1 MSKFIPVKGTKDL
14 LPKDFSAHE
23 YITSIA
29 KKVGVAYGYLH
40 MSTPIMEHTNIYTRT
55 LGESSDV
62 VSKEMYSFSDKGGD
76 EITLRPEFTAG
87 IVRAFISNG
96 LQHDLPLKLFSY
108 GPVFRHDRPQAG
120 RQRQFHQLNF
130 EYLGAQSPYSD
141 AETIKLAASFLEQLE
156 LLDDTQ
162 LELNSLGCAESRLKY
177 RESLVTYFH
186 DFKTELS
193 EDSFKR
199 LHTNPL
205 RILDSKDVGDQKI
218 VAGAPKISESYTDES
233 REYFEKV
240 KEYLDLLSVKYVI
253 NEKLVRGLDYYNHT
267 AFEFTTTKIGAQS
280 TVLAGGRYDGL
291 IKIMGGGDT
300 PSIGFAAGIERLA
313 LIKDFSQKLPR
324 PIYILP
330 IGDDTLAQTIKLA
343 ENLRTENLPCMVELN
358 GKITKRLQ
366 KANNKH
372 AKAAI
377 FVGSEELKS
386 SQVKVKDLDSGNE
399 EMVSIDNLIDYLK
412 SFSSY

>member
-1 MSKFIPVKGTKDL
+1 MSRFIPVKGTKDL

-23 YITSIA
+23 HIASIA
-29 KKVGVAYGYLH
+29 KKVGAAYGYMH

-130 EYLGAQSPYSD
+130 EYLGALSPYSD
-141 AETIKLAASFLEQLE
+141 AETIKLATSFLKQLG
-156 LLDDTQ
+156 LLEDTQ

-177 RESLVTYFH
+177 RELLVAYFH

-205 RILDSKDVGDQKI
+205 RILDSKDAGDQNI

-240 KEYLDLLSVKYVI
+240 KEYLDLLSVKFVI
-253 NEKLVRGLDYYNHT
+253 NDKLVRGLDYYNHT

-313 LIKDFSQKLPR
+313 LMKDFSQKLLR

-330 IGDDTLAQTIKLA
+330 IGDDTIEQTIKLA
-343 ENLRTENLPCMVELN
+343 ETLRAENLPCMVELN
-358 GKITKRLQ
+358 GKIAKRLQ
-366 KANNKH
+366 RANNKN
-372 AKAAI
+372 AYIAV

-386 SQVKVKDLDSGNE
+386 SQVKVKNLDSGNE
-399 EMVSIDNLIDYLK
+399 EMVGLDNLIDYLK
-412 SFSSY
+412 